1 MLQAHARQ
9 LHCAAKCF
17 LAELRATHR
26 ECRTLA
32 ACRELIEALAMDFE
46 IFLDVRQV
54 RPGKRGESRL
64 SRLLTRGQLANKVRY
79 LDRRRKAALEAVK
92 QEKPER
98 LLARRVADLWHVR
111 AMLADAHLS
120 PDIIA
125 GICCEFTREES
136 KSISSTQVGKVRDA
150 FAEIIK
156 DMQAKN
162 IATHAAGFVAA
173 SACSRSTARWSVA
186 GPTVYL
192 AHIHD
197 GADLRA
203 RSKSQ
208 SLSSD
213 ACLTM
218 PRFASHM
225 SRSRTSKIQNQKLDI
240 HFGHDSF
247 PWHSELQAMEDK
259 TAASIA
265 TTIVSLISDVLR
277 AFIPTWMRTC
287 PMPKRLLRVTHGR
300 SFTSFMAL
308 RCGRHPREKA

>member
-1 MLQAHARQ
+1 MFLSHAHR
-9 LHCAAKCF
+9 LLCAVKTF
-17 LAELRATHR
+17 LAELRATGR
-26 ECRTLA
+26 ECRSLA
-32 ACRELIEALAMDFE
+32 ACQELIEALSLDFE
-46 IFLDVRQV
+46 ICFDLRQV
-54 RPGKRGESRL
+54 RPGKRGQFRL
-64 SRLLTRGQLANKVRY
+64 GRLLTRGQLANKVKY
-79 LDRRRKAALEAVK
+79 LDRRRKAALQAVK

-125 GICCEFTREES
+125 SICCEFTLEER

-162 IATHAAGFVAA
+162 IATLAAGFVAA
-173 SACSRSTARWSVA
+173 SERSRSSPGRSVSC
-186 GPTVYL
+186 PIVYL

-203 RSKSQ
+203 RSKSD

-213 ACLTM
+213 ASLTM

-225 SRSRTSKIQNQKLDI
+225 SRSRTSKIQNQKVDM
-240 HFGHDSF
+240 HFGDVSF
-247 PWHSELQAMEDK
+247 PWQSELQAMEDK

-265 TTIVSLISDVLR
+265 TTIIHLISDVLR
-277 AFIPTWMRTC
+277 AFIPGC
-287 PMPKRLLRVTHGR
+287 IPLLARKKSR
-300 SFTSFMAL
+300 SYICAL
-308 RCGRHPREKA
+308 RMPQTPTRQP

>member
-1 MLQAHARQ
+1 M
-9 LHCAAKCF
+9 
-17 LAELRATHR
+17 
-26 ECRTLA
+26 
-32 ACRELIEALAMDFE
+32 
-46 IFLDVRQV
+46 

-162 IATHAAGFVAA
+162 IATLAAGFVAA
-173 SACSRSTARWSVA
+173 SACSRSTSGRSVA
-186 GPTVYL
+186 GPTVYI
-192 AHIHD
+192 AHNHD

-208 SLSSD
+208 SLPSD
-213 ACLTM
+213 ASLTM

-225 SRSRTSKIQNQKLDI
+225 SRSRTSKLQNQKLDI

-247 PWHSELQAMEDK
+247 PWHSELQAMDDK

-265 TTIVSLISDVLR
+265 TTIVSFISDVLR

>member
-1 MLQAHARQ
+1 MN
-9 LHCAAKCF
+9 
-17 LAELRATHR
+17 
-26 ECRTLA
+26 
-32 ACRELIEALAMDFE
+32 FE
-46 IFLDVRQV
+46 MFLDVRQV

-125 GICCEFTREES
+125 GFCCEFTREES
-136 KSISSTQVGKVRDA
+136 KSISSTQVGTVRDA

-162 IATHAAGFVAA
+162 IATIAASFVAA
-173 SACSRSTARWSVA
+173 IACSRSTSGRSVA

-277 AFIPTWMRTC
+277 ASIPTWMRTC